1 MSIHKTIA
9 VFEHQRLKIGDHG
22 FKQTHLDALLKLNE
36 YHDGNYFEPIAKG
49 IKFNQYVGIIQVDGL
64 SIEIHPK
71 ADKEDDDH
79 KWKDVLINMLKS
91 CGRLKAKSSGA
102 ANVKRQHLNLLEVY
116 FEMYL
121 LEVENLVRRGL
132 IKKYRTQT
140 QNTKALKG
148 KLEFAGHVRRNLIH
162 KERFHTTHQVYD
174 GNHLLHQVLHKAL
187 NIVDQF
193 TKGTRLNDLTNRV
206 LINFP
211 KIDLKTI
218 TSKQINSISLDR
230 KSSSY
235 KDAIE
240 LARLIILN
248 YSPDISSGKEKML
261 SLLFDMNVLWE
272 EYILIQLR
280 KELINSNYEV
290 KGQDSQTFI
299 GSNFLKPDVVIQHK
313 DDPNKVYIID
323 TKWKRPQNKSSSI
336 SDLRQ
341 MYVYN
346 RFWNAQ
352 KAMLLYPG
360 ESNYN
365 SFKKFETEDFVRN
378 GDQTNS
384 ITHLCKS
391 GFISVLDEN
400 NKLSTTIGKEV
411 LALLEEDFQS

>member
-1 MSIHKTIA
+1 MSIHKTIS
-9 VFEHQRLKIGDHG
+9 VFEHQRLKIGDYG
-22 FKQTHLDALLKLNE
+22 FKQSHLDALLRLNE
-36 YHDGNYFEPIAKG
+36 YHKGNYFEPIAKG
-49 IKFNQYVGIIQVDGL
+49 VKFNQYVGIIQVDGL

-71 ADKEDDDH
+71 ADKEDDDY
-79 KWKDVLINMLKS
+79 KWKNVLINMLKS
-91 CGRLKAKSSGA
+91 CGRLKARSSGA

-121 LEVENLVRRGL
+121 LEIENLVRRGL

-162 KERFHTTHQVYD
+162 KERFYTTHQVYD

-187 NIVDQF
+187 TIVDQF

-206 LINFP
+206 LLNFP
-211 KIDLKTI
+211 KVDLKTI

-272 EYILIQLR
+272 EYILIQLK

-299 GSNFLKPDVVIQHK
+299 DSNFLKPDVVIQHK
-313 DDPNKVYIID
+313 DDPTKVYIID

-384 ITHLCKS
+384 IIHLCKS